1 MSILFAIKLA
11 CELCVFASALSL
23 LPWWKGA
30 ETLLLSSAGIGFVSA
45 WLSAILKRY
54 NIARFLPFLLYALLL
69 PLCASPLQ
77 IIGVAAMLIYSLV
90 PAIRRSY
97 LIEYWEYRKLY
108 IGTSIAFVVMSC
120 VAAVAKPFDSVVI
133 SNCMFLYIIF
143 GAYVL
148 RQIRSPFLDKRSRV
162 MDLLCLSAPFLIV
175 WVVLSIIEWFGKQ
188 DLTILSILINIV
200 VAPFTIIIV
209 IIAKL
214 GYFIATKLTSP
225 GRTPSTEIEILP
237 DPSEAAGNAQ
247 AMETPAPLASIEPAR
262 YPSGF
267 DVEALLKYLPY
278 ILIGLVVIAIA
289 AWLLS
294 KLFNSYKVQHNG
306 KQGQSIDVIE
316 EAEDPDA
323 RRKLKRQRDARGRI
337 RQIYKSYLAYI
348 NKRVCHVF
356 PDNTSLDVLLRSAAD
371 DDGESNGLRE
381 LYIRARYSENESFT
395 DDDIKKAKR
404 HLNSIK
410 AIRQKRK

>member
-1 MSILFAIKLA
+1 M
-11 CELCVFASALSL
+11 
-23 LPWWKGA
+23 
-30 ETLLLSSAGIGFVSA
+30 
-45 WLSAILKRY
+45 
-54 NIARFLPFLLYALLL
+54 
-69 PLCASPLQ
+69 
-77 IIGVAAMLIYSLV
+77 
-90 PAIRRSY
+90 
-97 LIEYWEYRKLY
+97 
-108 IGTSIAFVVMSC
+108 
-120 VAAVAKPFDSVVI
+120 
-133 SNCMFLYIIF
+133 
-143 GAYVL
+143 
-148 RQIRSPFLDKRSRV
+148 
-162 MDLLCLSAPFLIV
+162 IV

-267 DVEALLKYLPY
+267 DLEALLKYLPY

-316 EAEDPDA
+316 
-323 RRKLKRQRDARGRI
+323 KQRTPIQGA
-337 RQIYKSYLAYI
+337 S
-348 NKRVCHVF
+348 
-356 PDNTSLDVLLRSAAD
+356 
-371 DDGESNGLRE
+371 
-381 LYIRARYSENESFT
+381 
-395 DDDIKKAKR
+395 
-404 HLNSIK
+404 
-410 AIRQKRK
+410 

>member
-1 MSILFAIKLA
+1 M
-11 CELCVFASALSL
+11 
-23 LPWWKGA
+23 
-30 ETLLLSSAGIGFVSA
+30 
-45 WLSAILKRY
+45 
-54 NIARFLPFLLYALLL
+54 
-69 PLCASPLQ
+69 
-77 IIGVAAMLIYSLV
+77 
-90 PAIRRSY
+90 
-97 LIEYWEYRKLY
+97 
-108 IGTSIAFVVMSC
+108 
-120 VAAVAKPFDSVVI
+120 
-133 SNCMFLYIIF
+133 
-143 GAYVL
+143 
-148 RQIRSPFLDKRSRV
+148 
-162 MDLLCLSAPFLIV
+162 IV

-267 DVEALLKYLPY
+267 DLEALLRYLPY

-316 EAEDPDA
+316 EAEDPDT
-323 RRKLKRQRDARGRI
+323 RRKLKRQQDARGRI